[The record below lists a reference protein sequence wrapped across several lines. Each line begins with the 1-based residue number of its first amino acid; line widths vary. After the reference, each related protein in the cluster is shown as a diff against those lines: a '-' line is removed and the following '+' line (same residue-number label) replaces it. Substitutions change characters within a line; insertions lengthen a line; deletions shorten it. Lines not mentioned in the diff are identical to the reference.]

1 MAKSR
6 HTQEFKNEA
15 VKLFLEKDANRK
27 QIADNLGINYK
38 TLCSWI
44 AQNMSDQPT
53 EKIDYKTCYQQ
64 LVAENTQLKRKL
76 KQAEMEREILKK
88 AAAYFANHN
97 T

>member
-1 MAKSR
+1 MAKPR
-6 HTQEFKNEA
+6 HTQEFKNES
-15 VKLFLEKDANRK
+15 VKLALEKDANRK

-38 TLCSWI
+38 TLCGWI
-44 AQNMSDQPT
+44 AQSMSDQTP

-64 LVAENTQLKRKL
+64 LIAENAQLKRKL
-76 KQAEMEREILKK
+76 KQAETEREILKK